1 MTLSLAGS
9 LTATL
14 SWVAGRV
21 GLIALLVLAGCAH
34 EVIEVDAEAPP
45 IATPSVPLPLT
56 VAVREGSF
64 ERSHLNPGG
73 IMTHFADELRASRVF
88 QGVMYPVPR
97 GAEPRWEIQ
106 LAAVDGGSEPDS
118 NFYKSAVATALF
130 PLAFFIWLEN
140 DYTLELEALLLRDR
154 ELVASYSAAATIRH
168 RYQLQANRA
177 EMQAEGLE
185 TLARGVTR
193 EILAAIAADSAR
205 IEEWN

>member
-1 MTLSLAGS
+1 MT
-9 LTATL
+9 
-14 SWVAGRV
+14 GRV
-21 GLIALLVLAGCAH
+21 GLVALLVLAGCAH

-73 IMTHFADELRASRVF
+73 VMTHFADELRASRVF

-118 NFYKSAVATALF
+118 NFYKSAVASALF
-130 PLAFFIWLEN
+130 PLACFIWLEN
-140 DYTLELEALLLRDR
+140 GRC
-154 ELVASYSAAATIRH
+154 SSCWTICS
-168 RYQLQANRA
+168 
-177 EMQAEGLE
+177 GP
-185 TLARGVTR
+185 
-193 EILAAIAADSAR
+193 IAAQSPCFSTWVAG
-205 IEEWN
+205 WLGAGS